1 MLERLAKKNANK
13 VRIVKVNVGKHQKW
27 AMKEKVRGVPTFKL
41 YSGGM
46 LMTQFAGAYP
56 EKVMQGKID
65 QYGASLVSASSTSK
79 DGKEGAEGE
88 IRKGPVIQPMPKNW
102 LPSGVT
108 SE

>member
-1 MLERLAKKNANK
+1 MLERLAKKNVDK

-46 LMTQFAGAYP
+46 LMNQFSGAYP
-56 EKVMQGKID
+56 EKIMQSKID
-65 QYGASLVSASSTSK
+65 QYGSSLVSASSTNK
-79 DGKEGAEGE
+79 EGKEGEAKKE
-88 IRKGPVIQPMPKNW
+88 PAIQPMPKNW
-102 LPSGVT
+102 LPPGVT